1 MTRVGGA
8 RGFTLVEVIIALA
21 IVGALIA
28 VAFGGLRVA
37 VAAWTQGEDRAEAH
51 QHLRGVALILA
62 RALQGTTAYQGSRGT
77 APDPVVLF
85 RGEEDRIE
93 FVTEA
98 PPVPLTVP
106 IAFVAVV
113 IGLEERDQPGMV
125 VRQRA
130 LPNHEPFTAA
140 QVVLRDPSV
149 KTLRFR
155 YLSPTGTWETSW
167 SAEGDA
173 GMPRAI
179 QVEVAITQG
188 ARIETLP
195 PLTVTLQGTP

>member
-1 MTRVGGA
+1 MRGGAGA

-21 IVGALIA
+21 IVGALLA
-28 VAFGGLRVA
+28 VAFGGLRVG

-62 RALQGTTAYQGSRGT
+62 RSLQGAQPYQGSFGT
-77 APDPVVLF
+77 APDPALLF

-98 PPVPLTVP
+98 PPVPFTVP

-113 IGLEERDQPGMV
+113 ISLEQGAEPGLV

-130 LPNHEPFTAA
+130 LPNFEPFAQAA
-140 QVVLRDPSV
+140 VVLRDPTV

-155 YLSPTGTWETSW
+155 YLGPSGTWETSW

-179 QVEVAITQG
+179 QVDVALAQG
-188 ARIETLP
+188 TRVETLP
-195 PLTVTLQGTP
+195 PLTIALPVIQ

>member
-1 MTRVGGA
+1 MTRARDG

-37 VAAWTQGEDRAEAH
+37 IAAWTQGEDRAEAH

-62 RALQGTTAYQGSRGT
+62 RAIEGIHPYQGSRGT
-77 APDPVVLF
+77 APDPVILF

-93 FVTEA
+93 LVTEA
-98 PPVPLTVP
+98 PPVPFGVP

-113 IGLEERDQPGMV
+113 IGLEPTDGSGLV
-125 VRQRA
+125 VRQRP
-130 LPNHEPFTAA
+130 LPNLEPFTQA

-155 YLSPTGTWETSW
+155 YLAPSGTWETSW
-167 SAEGDA
+167 IAEGDA

-179 QVEVAITQG
+179 QVEVALTQG
-188 ARIETLP
+188 TRLETLP
-195 PLTVTLQGTP
+195 PLTVPLLATQ